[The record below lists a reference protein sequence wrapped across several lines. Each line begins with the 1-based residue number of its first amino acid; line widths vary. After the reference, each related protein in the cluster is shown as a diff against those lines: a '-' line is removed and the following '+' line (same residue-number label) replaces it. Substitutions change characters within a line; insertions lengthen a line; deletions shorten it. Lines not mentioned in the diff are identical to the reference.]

1 MRAPV
6 VAYIGLGANL
16 GDPRTTVMQAMQAI
30 ADTDGVALTRQST
43 LYTSSPVD
51 SSGPD
56 FVNAVVEVLTRL
68 PAMRLLEQLQ
78 AIESRA
84 GRVRPYRYAPRT
96 LDLDILLYADSRIDK
111 HRLTV
116 PHPRMMQRA
125 FVLVPLAEI
134 APQYVS
140 AEQLRAVEEQ
150 TVARIN

>member
-84 GRVRPYRYAPRT
+84 GRVRPYRHAPRT

>member
-1 MRAPV
+1 
-6 VAYIGLGANL
+6 
-16 GDPRTTVMQAMQAI
+16 MQAMQAI

-84 GRVRPYRYAPRT
+84 GRVRPYRHAPRT